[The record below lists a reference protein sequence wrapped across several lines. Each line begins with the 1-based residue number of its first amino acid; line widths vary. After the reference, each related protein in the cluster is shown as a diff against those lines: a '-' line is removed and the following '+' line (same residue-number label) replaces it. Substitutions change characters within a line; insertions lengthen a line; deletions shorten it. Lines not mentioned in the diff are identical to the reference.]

1 MQIWIDAQLSPA
13 IAGWIV
19 ETFHIEAYAVRD
31 LGLRDATDQEIFVA
45 ARRAAAVVM
54 TKDSDFVALVNLQGA
69 PPQILWLTCGNTSN
83 AALKQILTATLPQ
96 AMTLLEAGEKI
107 IEIRGV

>member
-31 LGLRDATDQEIFVA
+31 LDLRDATDQEIFVA

-54 TKDSDFVALVNLQGA
+54 TKDSDFVVIHRM
-69 PPQILWLTCGNTSN
+69 PH
-83 AALKQILTATLPQ
+83 
-96 AMTLLEAGEKI
+96 
-107 IEIRGV
+107 